1 MEELLKDLREVFE
14 KHGVDILLNS
24 ETLSIKD
31 HEPFDIIGDD
41 IYFASK
47 TKIAEICLGWKT
59 NFAKRDIIFRCS
71 TLIPSTQMIMAD
83 EEILY
88 PRYKR

>member
-31 HEPFDIIGDD
+31 CDAFYSISDDD
-41 IYFASK
+41 IYLGRK
-47 TKIAEICLGWKT
+47 TK
-59 NFAKRDIIFRCS
+59 FAKRDIIFRCS
-71 TLIPSTQMIMAD
+71 TLIPSMQMIMAD
-83 EEILY
+83 EVILY
-88 PRYKR
+88 PRY

>member
-1 MEELLKDLREVFE
+1 MEELIKDLREVFE

-31 HEPFDIIGDD
+31 YDAFDIISDD
-41 IYFASK
+41 IYLGRK
-47 TKIAEICLGWKT
+47 TKI
-59 NFAKRDIIFRCS
+59 AKRDIIFRCS
-71 TLIPSTQMIMAD
+71 TLIPSMQMIMAD

-88 PRYKR
+88 PRY